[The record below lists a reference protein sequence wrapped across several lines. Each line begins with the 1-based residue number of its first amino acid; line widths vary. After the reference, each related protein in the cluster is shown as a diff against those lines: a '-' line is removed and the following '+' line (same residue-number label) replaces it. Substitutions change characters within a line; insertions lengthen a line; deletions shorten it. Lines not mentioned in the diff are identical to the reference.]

1 MTAVL
6 VLTGIV
12 VVIIAAIVLLAVPV
26 RHAEAV
32 ANGFSWHWSVRVSTR
47 VWVGKSSRRPP
58 SGKVRYVQIYIAGGT
73 GKRRYVYE
81 KLVWR
86 NRRRV
91 KDSGQ
96 SRASLRMP
104 GSVLRG
110 EEQIRGG
117 REWYKVAFASEEGRR
132 YTAKVQ
138 LGKWRSLQKGMTYR
152 LGRNVF
158 GSVRTVKPV
167 EAAVSQGRPEQA
179 ERNS

>member
-1 MTAVL
+1 MMAVL
-6 VLTGIV
+6 VLTGLV

-32 ANGFSWHWSVRVSTR
+32 ANGFSWHWSVRVGTR
-47 VWVGKSSRRPP
+47 VWVGKTSMRAP
-58 SGKVRYVQIYIAGGT
+58 SGKIRYLQVYSAGGT
-73 GKRRYVYE
+73 GKRHYSYE

-86 NRRRV
+86 NKRRV

-96 SRASLRMP
+96 SQASLRMP
-104 GSVLRG
+104 GDVLRG

-117 REWYKVAFASEEGRR
+117 REWYKVAFALQEDRR
-132 YTAKVQ
+132 YTARVH
-138 LGKWRSLQKGMTYR
+138 LGKWRSLQKGVTYR

-167 EAAVSQGRPEQA
+167 EAAVGQGRPKQA

>member
-6 VLTGIV
+6 VLIGIV

-32 ANGFSWHWSVRVSTR
+32 ANEFSWHWSVRVGTR
-47 VWVGKSSRRPP
+47 VWVGKKSKRTP
-58 SGKVRYVQIYIAGGT
+58 SGQVRYLQVHNT
-73 GKRRYVYE
+73 GDADDRYYTYE
-81 KLVWR
+81 KRVWR
-86 NRRRV
+86 NKRRV

-96 SRASLRMP
+96 SQASLRMP

-110 EEQIRGG
+110 EEQIRGT

-132 YTAKVQ
+132 YTAKVH
-138 LGKWRSLQKGMTYR
+138 LGKWRSLHKGVTYR

-158 GSVRTVKPV
+158 GRVRTVKPA
-167 EAAVSQGRPEQA
+167 EAPVSQGRQKQA
-179 ERNS
+179 ERKS

>member
-6 VLTGIV
+6 VLIGIV

-32 ANGFSWHWSVRVSTR
+32 ANGFSWRWSVRVGTR
-47 VWVGKSSRRPP
+47 VWASKKSKRKPF
-58 SGKVRYVQIYIAGGT
+58 GEVRYVQVHNAGDADN
-73 GKRRYVYE
+73 RYHTYE
-81 KLVWR
+81 KRVWR
-86 NRRRV
+86 NKRRV

-96 SRASLRMP
+96 SQASLRMP
-104 GSVLRG
+104 SYVLRG
-110 EEQIRGG
+110 EEQIRGT
-117 REWYKVAFASEEGRR
+117 RERYKVAFASEEGRR
-132 YTAKVQ
+132 YTAKVH
-138 LGKWRSLQKGMTYR
+138 LGQWRSLQKGMTYR

-167 EAAVSQGRPEQA
+167 EAAVSQGRPKQA

>member
-1 MTAVL
+1 MTSVL

-12 VVIIAAIVLLAVPV
+12 VVIIAAIVLLAAPV

-32 ANGFSWHWSVRVSTR
+32 ANGFSWRWSVRVGTR
-47 VWVGKSSRRPP
+47 VWVGKISRRNP
-58 SGKVRYVQIYIAGGT
+58 SGRVRYLQIYTAGGT
-73 GKRRYVYE
+73 GKRYHTYE

-86 NRRRV
+86 NKRRV

-96 SRASLRMP
+96 SQASLRMP
-104 GSVLRG
+104 GDVLREG
-110 EEQIRGG
+110 EQIRGG

-132 YTAKVQ
+132 YTAKVH
-138 LGKWRSLQKGMTYR
+138 LAKWRSLQKGVTYR

-158 GSVRTVKPV
+158 GSVRTVNPV
-167 EAAVSQGRPEQA
+167 ETAVSQGRLEQA

>member
-32 ANGFSWHWSVRVSTR
+32 ANGFSWHWSVRVGTR
-47 VWVGKSSRRPP
+47 VWVGKMSKRP
-58 SGKVRYVQIYIAGGT
+58 SGKVRYVHIHTTGDG
-73 GKRRYVYE
+73 GKRYYTYE
-81 KLVWR
+81 KRVWR
-86 NRRRV
+86 NKRRV

-96 SRASLRMP
+96 SQASLRMP
-104 GSVLRG
+104 SSVLRG

-132 YTAKVQ
+132 YTAKVH
-138 LGKWRSLQKGMTYR
+138 LGKWRSLQKGVTYR

-158 GSVRTVKPV
+158 GSVRTVNPV

>member
-32 ANGFSWHWSVRVSTR
+32 ANGFSWHWSVRVGTR
-47 VWVGKSSRRPP
+47 VWVGGKSKRAP
-58 SGKVRYVQIYIAGGT
+58 SGQVRYLEIHTAGDG
-73 GKRRYVYE
+73 GNRYYTYE
-81 KLVWR
+81 KRVWR
-86 NRRRV
+86 NKRRV

-96 SRASLRMP
+96 SQVSLRMP
-104 GSVLRG
+104 GHVLRG

-117 REWYKVAFASEEGRR
+117 REWYKVAFASEEGRS
-132 YTAKVQ
+132 YTAKVH
-138 LGKWRSLQKGMTYR
+138 LGKWRSLQKGVTYR

-167 EAAVSQGRPEQA
+167 EAAVVQGRPEQA

>member
-12 VVIIAAIVLLAVPV
+12 VVIIAAIVLLTVPV

-32 ANGFSWHWSVRVSTR
+32 ANGFSWHWSVRVGTQ
-47 VWVGKSSRRPP
+47 VWVGNHSRRPP
-58 SGKVRYVQIYIAGGT
+58 SGKVRYVQVYTSGGT
-73 GKRRYVYE
+73 GKRHYTYE
-81 KLVWR
+81 ERVWR
-86 NRRRV
+86 NKRRV

-96 SRASLRMP
+96 SQASLRMP

-117 REWYKVAFASEEGRR
+117 REWYKVAFASEEGRG
-132 YTAKVQ
+132 YTAKVH
-138 LGKWRSLQKGMTYR
+138 LGTWRSLQKGVMYR

-158 GSVRTVKPV
+158 GSVRTVNPV